1 MHLDENALGIFEN
14 RKMRASQNHGA
25 AEWSNRGM
33 EYV

>member
-14 RKMRASQNHGA
+14 HKMRASQNHGA
-25 AEWSNRGM
+25 AKWSNREM